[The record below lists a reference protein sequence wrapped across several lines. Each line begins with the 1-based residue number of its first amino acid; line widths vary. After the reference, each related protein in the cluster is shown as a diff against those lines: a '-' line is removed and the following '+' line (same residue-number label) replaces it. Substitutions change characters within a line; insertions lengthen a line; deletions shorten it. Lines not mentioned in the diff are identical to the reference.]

1 MRYEEFLN
9 LGYEEFSIKLESIP
23 ENEPLYTIIKSRSI
37 NLAKIKDKEERKYWR
52 ELKRIN
58 AIPDIY
64 ISNEELDQ
72 RLKDNLKSNVGGII
86 WK

>member
-1 MRYEEFLN
+1 M
-9 LGYEEFSIKLESIP
+9 GYEEFSKKLKSIP
-23 ENEPLYTIIKSRSI
+23 ESEPLFTIIKSRSI
-37 NLAKIKDKEERKYWR
+37 NISKIKDKEERKYWR

-72 RLKDNLKSNVGGII
+72 RLRDNLRNNVGGVI
-86 WK
+86 WKKFNLKPI

>member
-1 MRYEEFLN
+1 MRYEDFLN

-23 ENEPLYTIIKSRSI
+23 ESEPLYTIIKSRSI

-72 RLKDNLKSNVGGII
+72 RLKDNLRSNVGGII
-86 WK
+86 

>member
-1 MRYEEFLN
+1 MRYEEVLN
-9 LGYEEFSIKLESIP
+9 IGYEEFSIKLESIP
-23 ENEPLYTIIKSRSI
+23 ESEPLYTIIKSRSI

-72 RLKDNLKSNVGGII
+72 RLKDNLRSNVGGII
-86 WK
+86 

>member
-23 ENEPLYTIIKSRSI
+23 ESEPLYTIIKSRSI

-72 RLKDNLKSNVGGII
+72 RLKDNLRSNVGGII